1 MVYTSVSQTFLLA
14 GPFWIK
20 KKHRSSPSFSRKDR
34 VSGRLVSKIK
44 NLFLRTDFRWL
55 RIYANSI
62 RNNALYDLTLIN
74 LIVACFTGTGD
85 FLISHFVVRSKHTAN
100 YLNSAII
107 FSKKKI
113 LWLKT
118 SKRQSI
124 RYKNVSTNPLGTGR
138 SSLGSNTLG
147 TTGGVGRREEFRCFP
162 QLLQKNSETVGY
174 IRWTINHDRPLQDPY
189 AVTIHG
195 QFLCLS
201 SATRW

>member
-20 KKHRSSPSFSRKDR
+20 KNHRSSLSFSRKDR

-74 LIVACFTGTGD
+74 MIVACFTGTGD
-85 FLISHFVVRSKHTAN
+85 FLIRHFVVRSKHTAN

-107 FSKKKI
+107 FSKKKNPLI
-113 LWLKT
+113 KNKQT
-118 SKRQSI
+118 SK
-124 RYKNVSTNPLGTGR
+124 YP
-138 SSLGSNTLG
+138 
-147 TTGGVGRREEFRCFP
+147 
-162 QLLQKNSETVGY
+162 LQKCIHKSPGNWSQFPRIAHFG
-174 IRWTINHDRPLQDPY
+174 NHWW
-189 AVTIHG
+189 G
-195 QFLCLS
+195 G
-201 SATRW
+201 